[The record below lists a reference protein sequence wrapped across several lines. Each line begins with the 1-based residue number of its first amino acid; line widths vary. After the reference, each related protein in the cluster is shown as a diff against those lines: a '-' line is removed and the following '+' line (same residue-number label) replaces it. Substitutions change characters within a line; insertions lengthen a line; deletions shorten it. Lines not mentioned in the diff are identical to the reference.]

1 MASLV
6 FPDTT
11 VLCNFASIQRLDILT
26 EWLRDRGRWCE
37 AVEAEAQKSA
47 NFWPD
52 IGALL
57 GPASPL
63 GEPISIDDEQLL
75 NRIEG
80 VRRSVFG
87 GSTTEPLKHLG
98 EAQTCILITETP
110 EYVGSWWITDDADAY
125 EYAQRRHITTR
136 RTRDIMAAIVADGD
150 LNAAAAYDL
159 MMEMSARGRN
169 LSLPS
174 SAAELLR

>member
-1 MASLV
+1 LASLV

-98 EAQTCILITETP
+98 EAQTCILITEVA
-110 EYVGSWWITDDADAY
+110 EYAGSWWVTDDADAY
-125 EYAQRRHITTR
+125 EYAQRRHIITK
-136 RTRDIMAAIVADGD
+136 RTGDIMAALVADGD
-150 LNAAAAYDL
+150 LNAPDALAL
-159 MMEMSARGRN
+159 MQQMSAKGRH
-169 LSLPS
+169 LWVPA
-174 SAAELLR
+174 SAADLW